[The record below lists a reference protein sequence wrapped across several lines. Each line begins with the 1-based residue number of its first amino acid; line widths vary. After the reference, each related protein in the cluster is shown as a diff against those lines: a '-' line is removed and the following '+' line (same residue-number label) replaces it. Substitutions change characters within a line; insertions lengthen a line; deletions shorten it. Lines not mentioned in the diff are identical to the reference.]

1 MKKFVS
7 EKRFTRGSVYFLT
20 FVLALSL
27 LGCGSIF
34 SKRDKKVEVDNDQAG
49 FFLDQKNYAEH
60 GRKGKLDRLYQL
72 DPGGNSFKYD
82 KKFLSDPPRVMV
94 VLPFENVIGGNLIL
108 NGYEI
113 KREDTKEKDEWSW
126 TYANRLRT
134 YFYGHLVPR
143 EFDDIEL
150 IAVDAILHG
159 LGIDTPEKLYS
170 YTPEQLGDIL
180 DADALIYGKITRYDS
195 KYYALFSQIAI
206 GMVVRCIS
214 TKDGTVLFE
223 AQETRTANEIR
234 VATNPFDFVIASFQ
248 NSMSLRDVYRSRASE
263 EVCREIVLRIPIIK
277 SLKDE
282 KEAAIVEKINK
293 GLPISTTN
301 GKFDPFAVTS
311 NLTENDDV
319 EKDNAEKK

>member
-1 MKKFVS
+1 MRKTITK
-7 EKRFTRGSVYFLT
+7 KRFSTGIFYFLT
-20 FVLALSL
+20 VVLALTIY
-27 LGCGSIF
+27 GCGSIF
-34 SKRDKKVEVDNDQAG
+34 SRGDKKEPVEEAQSG
-49 FFLDQKNYAEH
+49 FFLDQKDYAEH

-72 DPGGNSFKYD
+72 DPGGNSFRYD
-82 KKFLSDPPRVMV
+82 KKFLSAPPRVIV
-94 VLPFENVIGGNLIL
+94 VLPFENLIGGNLIL
-108 NGYEI
+108 NGFEI

-143 EFDDIEL
+143 EFDDVEL

-159 LGIDTPEKLYS
+159 LKIDTPEKLYS
-170 YTPEQLGDIL
+170 YSPEQLGKIL
-180 DADALIYGKITRYDS
+180 DADALIYGKVTRYDS

-234 VATNPFDFVIASFQ
+234 VATNPLDFVIASFQ

-263 EVCREIVLRIPIIK
+263 EVCREIVLRIPIVK

-282 KEAAIVEKINK
+282 KEAAIIEKINK
-293 GLPISTTN
+293 GLPESSIV
-301 GKFDPFAVTS
+301 GKFDPFAAS
-311 NLTENDDV
+311 GNLTENDDV
-319 EKDNAEKK
+319 EKNEDTK